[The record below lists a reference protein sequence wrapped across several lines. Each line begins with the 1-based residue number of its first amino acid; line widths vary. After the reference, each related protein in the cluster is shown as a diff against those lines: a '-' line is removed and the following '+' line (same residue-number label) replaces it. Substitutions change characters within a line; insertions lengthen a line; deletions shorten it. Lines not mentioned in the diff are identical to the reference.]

1 MRAPSEK
8 REVEA
13 DANVIRGEVLLAG
26 VQLCRVRVGED
37 NWFLEANAWFKD
49 HVEEQLRRREIVS
62 ARFSQFWTLMS
73 FRWSLVKSFEPPNVD
88 LYPKTPPSVHD
99 GGFFSEVA
107 EVAELWSIESR
118 GTGVREI
125 VQ

>member
-1 MRAPSEK
+1 MALRPGDEEEKNLVRAPSEK

-37 NWFLEANAWFKD
+37 NWFVEANACFKD

-73 FRWSLVKSFEPPNVD
+73 FRWSLVKVISA
-88 LYPKTPPSVHD
+88 SQ
-99 GGFFSEVA
+99 
-107 EVAELWSIESR
+107 R
-118 GTGVREI
+118 
-125 VQ
+125 